1 MTAILEM
8 HDVTK
13 KFGKQLVLDHVN
25 LTIQRGDIYGL
36 IGRNG
41 AGKTTILKTIV
52 QLLYADSGTIM
63 LFGADTKHGYGKQL
77 KRTGSV
83 IETPVANDQLTARQN
98 LKYYCKIKGIVDQD
112 AIEEALNF
120 VGLTDTGNKKFK
132 QFSLGMRQKLGLAI
146 AMLNKPDF
154 LILDEPINGLDPIA
168 IAEFRRLLIKLNQ
181 TQQMT
186 ILISSHILEELYQM
200 ATRFGIIDRGVIL
213 KELTK
218 EEFEAQ
224 SREYIRL
231 QVDQPQLAATV
242 LNRMGVQDFKA
253 VDQNTINIYD
263 LSLDNQTLVEML
275 VAANVGVNTI
285 VKEHIN
291 LENYFKSIVE
301 KTGV

>member
-13 KFGKQLVLDHVN
+13 RFGKQLVLDHVN

-181 TQQMT
+181 TRQMT

-200 ATRFGIIDRGVIL
+200 ATRFGIIDHGVIL

-242 LNRMGVQDFKA
+242 LNRMSVQDFKV